1 MHARKPE
8 RYPLGS
14 RARWLVS
21 MVLLPLPILAVWIIL
36 RSIVPEAPLLVM
48 LWVIWVIPVFAGL
61 LWYGFDSKL
70 NRDWHVPW
78 FSDINAGLAYG
89 SAEEKGIYFRKWF
102 RRHFVKWKSIE
113 RVEFWPEYGGR
124 VDLYLFNRWAPVV
137 FAQHSKSDE
146 TVAYISRKLE
156 ETWPGHSTFLICIGK
171 PPDKD
176 AGFVSKITSTVGMG
190 RNVVYMVMIALLVA
204 FQEAVESLSYD
215 HDFPSDWHRKM
226 LRGAVA
232 VLAGVVLVVW
242 IAETLSRRARTDA
255 TKGAIPKAKRQLH
268 D

>member
-1 MHARKPE
+1 MHAREPD

-14 RARWLVS
+14 RTRWLVS

-36 RSIVPEAPLLVM
+36 RWLVPEAALLVM
-48 LWVIWVIPVFAGL
+48 LWVIPLFAGL
-61 LWYGFDSKL
+61 LWYGFDSTL

-78 FSDINAGLAYG
+78 FSDINASLAYG
-89 SAEEKGIYFRKWF
+89 SAEETGIYFRKWF

-113 RVEFWPEYGGR
+113 RVEFWPEFGGR
-124 VDLYLFNRWAPVV
+124 VDLYVFNRWAPVV

-146 TVAYISRKLE
+146 SVAYISRKLE
-156 ETWPGHSTFLICIGK
+156 EAWPGHSTFLICIGK
-171 PPDKD
+171 PPDTD
-176 AGFVSKITSTVGMG
+176 AGLVSKITSTAGMG
-190 RNVVYMVMIALLVA
+190 RNVVYMVMLVLLGA
-204 FQEAVESLSYD
+204 FQAAVESLSYD

-226 LRGAVA
+226 LQRVVA

-242 IAETLSRRARTDA
+242 IAEIFSRRAPADN
-255 TKGAIPKAKRQLH
+255 TKRAIPKTKRQLH